1 MKMRGISGEGRAIP
15 RRMKLWRSFASGFGR
30 LALIGVVAVLL
41 AVVAWAVT
49 GVRTGGAG
57 GSARTMSPGVSG
69 TLNAVVAAAWGAVVV
84 VLIVMTRRLRR
95 QLDKDA
101 EGLEPRPPKPW
112 WVTMVAWLIVA
123 AVFLIPLLFRN
134 GQDREPQPIATPA
147 TAPGSD
153 PTNGTVDDRRRPSS
167 WVIVGFVAGAA
178 AAGAA
183 LAFAARRPARIERDG
198 EPLPELRR
206 HVVGVVDDSIRDI
219 ERDPDPRR
227 AIIRAY
233 ARMEAVLARGGM
245 PRRPSDTP
253 LEYIDGALRTL
264 AIPTDPARS
273 LTDLFEIARFSD
285 RPVDISMKRRAI
297 DCLLDIRSALLSE
310 VT

>member
-1 MKMRGISGEGRAIP
+1 MRLR
-15 RRMKLWRSFASGFGR
+15 RSFASGSGR
-30 LALIGVVAVLL
+30 LALIGVVGVLL

-49 GVRTGGAG
+49 GVQTGGESD
-57 GSARTMSPGVSG
+57 SARTMSPGMSA
-69 TLNAVVAAAWGAVVV
+69 TLNALVAAAWGAAVVV
-84 VLIVMTRRLRR
+84 FMVMVRRLRR
-95 QLDKDA
+95 RP

-123 AVFLIPLLFRN
+123 SVFLIPLLFRN
-134 GQDREPQPIATPA
+134 GKDREPQPNPTPTAT
-147 TAPGSD
+147 PGSD
-153 PTNGTVDDRRRPSS
+153 PTGTAEDQRRPSS

-183 LAFAARRPARIERDG
+183 LAFAARRRVSIEEDR
-198 EPLPELRR
+198 EPLHELLLN
-206 HVVGVVDDSIRDI
+206 VVSVVDDSISDI

-233 ARMEAVLARGGM
+233 VRMEAVLARGGI
-245 PRRPSDTP
+245 PRRPSETP

-264 AIPTDPARS
+264 AIPAGPARS

-285 RPVDISMKRRAI
+285 RPIDVSMKRRAI
-297 DCLLDIRSALLSE
+297 DCLLDIRSALMSE

>member
-1 MKMRGISGEGRAIP
+1 MRLR
-15 RRMKLWRSFASGFGR
+15 RSFASGSGR

-49 GVRTGGAG
+49 GVQTGGAS

-69 TLNAVVAAAWGAVVV
+69 TLAAILAAAWGAGVVV
-84 VLIVMTRRLRR
+84 TIVLVRRLRR
-95 QLDKDA
+95 RLAEDA
-101 EGLEPRPPKPW
+101 EGLDPRPPVPW

-123 AVFLIPLLFRN
+123 AVFLMLLVTFRN
-134 GQDREPQPIATPA
+134 GQDRQPRTPA
-147 TAPGSD
+147 PTAAPGDLTS
-153 PTNGTVDDRRRPSS
+153 GTPEDQRRPSA
-167 WVIVGFVAGAA
+167 WVIVGFIAGAA
-178 AAGAA
+178 AAAAA
-183 LAFAARRPARIERDG
+183 LAFAARRQAPIEEDR
-198 EPLPELRR
+198 EPLPELLR
-206 HVVGVVDDSIRDI
+206 HVVGVVDDSINDI

-233 ARMEAVLARGGM
+233 ARMEAVLARGGI
-245 PRRPSDTP
+245 PRRPSETP

-264 AIPTDPARS
+264 AIPAAPARS

-285 RPVDISMKRRAI
+285 RPIDISMKRRAI
-297 DCLLDIRSALLSE
+297 DCLLDIRSALMSE

>member
-1 MKMRGISGEGRAIP
+1 MRLR
-15 RRMKLWRSFASGFGR
+15 RSFASGSGR
-30 LALIGVVAVLL
+30 LALIGVVVVLL
-41 AVVAWAVT
+41 AVVAWAAT
-49 GVRTGGAG
+49 GVQTGGAN

-69 TLNAVVAAAWGAVVV
+69 TLTAILAAAWGAGLV
-84 VLIVMTRRLRR
+84 VLIVVGRRLRR
-95 QLDKDA
+95 RLAEDD
-101 EGLEPRPPKPW
+101 EGLEPPPVPW

-123 AVFLIPLLFRN
+123 AVFLMVLVTFRN
-134 GQDREPQPIATPA
+134 GQEGQPRPA
-147 TAPGSD
+147 PAPTAAPGDLTSD
-153 PTNGTVDDRRRPSS
+153 TREDQRRPSA

-178 AAGAA
+178 AAAAA
-183 LAFAARRPARIERDG
+183 LAFVARRTASIEEDR

-206 HVVGVVDDSIRDI
+206 HVVGVVDDSINDI

-233 ARMEAVLARGGM
+233 TRMEAVLARGGI
-245 PRRPSDTP
+245 PRRPSETP

-264 AIPTDPARS
+264 AIPAGPARS

-285 RPVDISMKRRAI
+285 RPIDISMKRRAI
-297 DCLLDIRSALLSE
+297 DCLLDIRSALMSE

>member
-1 MKMRGISGEGRAIP
+1 MRLR
-15 RRMKLWRSFASGFGR
+15 RSFASGSGR
-30 LALIGVVAVLL
+30 LALIGVVGVLL

-49 GVRTGGAG
+49 GVHTGGAS

-206 HVVGVVDDSIRDI
+206 HVVGVVDDSIGDI

-227 AIIRAY
+227 AIIRSY
-233 ARMEAVLARGGM
+233 ARMEAVLARGGI
-245 PRRPSDTP
+245 PQRPSETP
-253 LEYIDGALRTL
+253 LEYIDSALRTL
-264 AIPTDPARS
+264 AIPAGPARS

-285 RPVDISMKRRAI
+285 RPIDISMKRRAI
-297 DCLLDIRSALLSE
+297 DSLLDIRSALMSE

>member
-1 MKMRGISGEGRAIP
+1 MRLR
-15 RRMKLWRSFASGFGR
+15 RSFASGSGR
-30 LALIGVVAVLL
+30 LALIGVVGVLL

-49 GVRTGGAG
+49 GVQSGGSTD
-57 GSARTMSPGVSG
+57 SARTMSPGMSA
-69 TLNAVVAAAWGAVVV
+69 TLNALVAAAWGAAVVV
-84 VLIVMTRRLRR
+84 FMVMIRRLRR
-95 QLDKDA
+95 RP

-123 AVFLIPLLFRN
+123 AVFLIPMLLRN
-134 GQDREPQPIATPA
+134 GQDRKPQPIPTA
-147 TAPGSD
+147 APGPD
-153 PTNGTVDDRRRPSS
+153 PTSDAAEDQHRPSS
-167 WVIVGFVAGAA
+167 WVIVGFVAGAT

-183 LAFAARRPARIERDG
+183 LAFAARRPVSVEEDR
-198 EPLPELRR
+198 EPLPELLR
-206 HVVGVVDDSIRDI
+206 HVVGVVDDSISDI

-233 ARMEAVLARGGM
+233 VRMEAVLARGGI
-245 PRRPSDTP
+245 PRRPSETP

-264 AIPTDPARS
+264 AIPAGPARS

-285 RPVDISMKRRAI
+285 RPIDVSMKRRAI
-297 DCLLDIRSALLSE
+297 DCLLDIRSALTAE

>member
-1 MKMRGISGEGRAIP
+1 MRLR
-15 RRMKLWRSFASGFGR
+15 RSFASGSGR
-30 LALIGVVAVLL
+30 LALIGVVVVLL
-41 AVVAWAVT
+41 AVVAWAAT
-49 GVRTGGAG
+49 GVQTGGAS

-69 TLNAVVAAAWGAVVV
+69 TLTAILAAAWGAGLV
-84 VLIVMTRRLRR
+84 VLIVVGRRLRR
-95 QLDKDA
+95 RLAEDD
-101 EGLEPRPPKPW
+101 EGLEPPPVPW

-123 AVFLIPLLFRN
+123 AVFLMVLVTFRN
-134 GQDREPQPIATPA
+134 GQEGQPRPA
-147 TAPGSD
+147 PAPTAAPGDLTSD
-153 PTNGTVDDRRRPSS
+153 TREDQRRPSA

-178 AAGAA
+178 AAAAA
-183 LAFAARRPARIERDG
+183 LAFAARRTASIEEDR

-206 HVVGVVDDSIRDI
+206 HVVGVVDDSINDI

-233 ARMEAVLARGGM
+233 TRMEAVLARGGI
-245 PRRPSDTP
+245 PRRPSETP

-264 AIPTDPARS
+264 AIPAGPARS

-285 RPVDISMKRRAI
+285 RPIDISMKRRAI
-297 DCLLDIRSALLSE
+297 DCLLDIRSALMSE

>member
-1 MKMRGISGEGRAIP
+1 MRLR
-15 RRMKLWRSFASGFGR
+15 RSFASGSGR
-30 LALIGVVAVLL
+30 LAVIGVVGVLL

-49 GVRTGGAG
+49 GVHTGGAS
-57 GSARTMSPGVSG
+57 GSARTMSPGMSG

-134 GQDREPQPIATPA
+134 GQREPQPIPTPTA
-147 TAPGSD
+147 APGSD
-153 PTNGTVDDRRRPSS
+153 PTSGAVDDQRRPSS

-183 LAFAARRPARIERDG
+183 LAFAARRSASIEQDR
-198 EPLPELRR
+198 EPLPELLR

-233 ARMEAVLARGGM
+233 GRMEAVLARGGI

-264 AIPTDPARS
+264 AIPAGPARS

-285 RPVDISMKRRAI
+285 RPIDISMKRRAI

>member
-1 MKMRGISGEGRAIP
+1 MRLR
-15 RRMKLWRSFASGFGR
+15 RSFASGSGR
-30 LALIGVVAVLL
+30 LALIGVVGVLL

-49 GVRTGGAG
+49 GVHTGGAS

-178 AAGAA
+178 AAWAA

-233 ARMEAVLARGGM
+233 ARMEAVLARGGI

>member
-1 MKMRGISGEGRAIP
+1 MAGEGGAIP
-15 RRMKLWRSFASGFGR
+15 RRMRLRRSFASGSRR

-49 GVRTGGAG
+49 GVQTGGAS

-69 TLNAVVAAAWGAVVV
+69 TLTAIVAAAWGAGVV
-84 VLIVMTRRLRR
+84 VLIVMVRRLRR
-95 QLDKDA
+95 RLGQDA
-101 EGLEPRPPKPW
+101 EGLEPPPPVPW

-123 AVFLIPLLFRN
+123 AVFLMLLMTFRN
-134 GQDREPQPIATPA
+134 GQDRQPRTPA
-147 TAPGSD
+147 PTAAPGDLTS
-153 PTNGTVDDRRRPSS
+153 GTPEDQRRPSA
-167 WVIVGFVAGAA
+167 WVIVGFAVGAA
-178 AAGAA
+178 AAAAA
-183 LAFAARRPARIERDG
+183 LAFTGRRAASIEEDR
-198 EPLPELRR
+198 EPLPELLR
-206 HVVGVVDDSIRDI
+206 HVVGVVDDSIGDI

-233 ARMEAVLARGGM
+233 VRMEAVLTRGGI
-245 PRRPSDTP
+245 PRRPSETP

-264 AIPTDPARS
+264 AIPAAPVRS

-285 RPVDISMKRRAI
+285 RQIDVSMKRRAV
-297 DCLLDIRSALLSE
+297 DCLLDIRSALMSE

>member
-1 MKMRGISGEGRAIP
+1 MRLR
-15 RRMKLWRSFASGFGR
+15 RSFASGSGR
-30 LALIGVVAVLL
+30 LALIGVVGVLL

-49 GVRTGGAG
+49 GVQTRGAS
-57 GSARTMSPGVSG
+57 GSGRTMSPAMSG
-69 TLNAVVAAAWGAVVV
+69 TLNAVVAAAWGAAFV
-84 VLIVMTRRLRR
+84 VLIVMARRLRR
-95 QLDKDA
+95 RP

-123 AVFLIPLLFRN
+123 SVFLIPLLFRN
-134 GQDREPQPIATPA
+134 GKDREPQPNPTP
-147 TAPGSD
+147 TGTPGSD
-153 PTNGTVDDRRRPSS
+153 PTGTAEDQRRPSS

-183 LAFAARRPARIERDG
+183 LAFAARRRVSIEEDR
-198 EPLPELRR
+198 EPLHELLLN
-206 HVVGVVDDSIRDI
+206 VVSVVDDSISDI

-233 ARMEAVLARGGM
+233 VRMEAVLARGGI
-245 PRRPSDTP
+245 PRRPSETP

-264 AIPTDPARS
+264 AIPAGPARS

-285 RPVDISMKRRAI
+285 RPIDVSMKRRAI
-297 DCLLDIRSALLSE
+297 DCLLDIRSALMSE

>member
-1 MKMRGISGEGRAIP
+1 MRLR
-15 RRMKLWRSFASGFGR
+15 RSFASGSGR
-30 LALIGVVAVLL
+30 LALIGVVGVLL

-49 GVRTGGAG
+49 GVHTGGAS
-57 GSARTMSPGVSG
+57 GSARTMSPGMSG

-84 VLIVMTRRLRR
+84 LLIVMTRRLRR

-112 WVTMVAWLIVA
+112 WVTMIAWLIVA

-134 GQDREPQPIATPA
+134 GQDREPQPIPIPTAAT
-147 TAPGSD
+147 GSD
-153 PTNGTVDDRRRPSS
+153 PTNGTVDDQRRPSS

-183 LAFAARRPARIERDG
+183 LAFAARRPARIEPDG

-233 ARMEAVLARGGM
+233 ARMEAVLARGGI

-253 LEYIDGALRTL
+253 LEYIEGALRTL
-264 AIPTDPARS
+264 AIPAGPARS

-285 RPVDISMKRRAI
+285 RPVDISMKRLAI

>member
-1 MKMRGISGEGRAIP
+1 MRLR
-15 RRMKLWRSFASGFGR
+15 RSFASGSGR
-30 LALIGVVAVLL
+30 LALIGVVGVLL

-49 GVRTGGAG
+49 GVQSGGSTD
-57 GSARTMSPGVSG
+57 SARTMSPGMSA
-69 TLNAVVAAAWGAVVV
+69 TLNALVAAAWGAAVVV
-84 VLIVMTRRLRR
+84 FMVMIRRLRR
-95 QLDKDA
+95 RP

-134 GQDREPQPIATPA
+134 GQDRKPQPIPTA
-147 TAPGSD
+147 APGPD
-153 PTNGTVDDRRRPSS
+153 PTSDTAEDQRRPSS

-183 LAFAARRPARIERDG
+183 LAFAARRPVSVEEDR
-198 EPLPELRR
+198 EPLPELLR
-206 HVVGVVDDSIRDI
+206 HVVGVVDDSISDI

-233 ARMEAVLARGGM
+233 TRMEAVLARGGI
-245 PRRPSDTP
+245 PRRPSETP

-264 AIPTDPARS
+264 AIPAAPARS

-285 RPVDISMKRRAI
+285 RPIDVSMKRRAI
-297 DCLLDIRSALLSE
+297 DCLLDIRSALTSE

>member
-1 MKMRGISGEGRAIP
+1 V
-15 RRMKLWRSFASGFGR
+15 
-30 LALIGVVAVLL
+30 IGVVGVLL

-49 GVRTGGAG
+49 GVHTGGAS
-57 GSARTMSPGVSG
+57 GSARTMSPGMSG

-84 VLIVMTRRLRR
+84 VFIVMTHRLRR

-147 TAPGSD
+147 AAPGSD
-153 PTNGTVDDRRRPSS
+153 PTNGTVDDQRRPSS

-183 LAFAARRPARIERDG
+183 LAFAARRPARIERDR

-206 HVVGVVDDSIRDI
+206 HVVGVVDDSIRNI

-233 ARMEAVLARGGM
+233 ARLEAVLARGGI

-264 AIPTDPARS
+264 AIPADPARS

>member
-1 MKMRGISGEGRAIP
+1 MAGKGGAIP
-15 RRMKLWRSFASGFGR
+15 GRIRLRRSFASGSGR

-49 GVRTGGAG
+49 GVQTGGSS

-69 TLNAVVAAAWGAVVV
+69 TLTAVLAAAWGAGVVV
-84 VLIVMTRRLRR
+84 TIVMVRRLRR
-95 QLDKDA
+95 RLAEDA
-101 EGLEPRPPKPW
+101 EGLDPRPPVPW

-123 AVFLIPLLFRN
+123 AVFLMLLATFRN
-134 GQDREPQPIATPA
+134 GQDRQPGPTPA
-147 TAPGSD
+147 PTAAPGDLTSS
-153 PTNGTVDDRRRPSS
+153 TAEQRRPSS

-178 AAGAA
+178 AAAAA
-183 LAFAARRPARIERDG
+183 LAFAARRPASIVEDR
-198 EPLPELRR
+198 EPLPELLR
-206 HVVGVVDDSIRDI
+206 HVVGVVDDSISDI

-233 ARMEAVLARGGM
+233 ARMEAVLARGGI
-245 PRRPSDTP
+245 PRRPSETP

-264 AIPTDPARS
+264 AIPAGPARS

-285 RPVDISMKRRAI
+285 RPIDISMKRRAI
-297 DCLLDIRSALLSE
+297 DCLLDIRSALMSE

>member
-1 MKMRGISGEGRAIP
+1 MRLR
-15 RRMKLWRSFASGFGR
+15 RSFASGSGR

-49 GVRTGGAG
+49 GVQTGGAS

-69 TLNAVVAAAWGAVVV
+69 TLTAVVAAAWGAGVV
-84 VLIVMTRRLRR
+84 VLIVMVRRLRR
-95 QLDKDA
+95 RLAENA
-101 EGLEPRPPKPW
+101 EGLEPPQPVPW

-123 AVFLIPLLFRN
+123 AVFLMLLVTFRN
-134 GQDREPQPIATPA
+134 GQDRQPPPTPA
-147 TAPGSD
+147 PTAAPGDLTS
-153 PTNGTVDDRRRPSS
+153 GTPEDQRPSA

-178 AAGAA
+178 AAAAA
-183 LAFAARRPARIERDG
+183 LAFAARRSAPIVEDR
-198 EPLPELRR
+198 EPLPELLR
-206 HVVGVVDDSIRDI
+206 HVVGVVDDSISDI

-227 AIIRAY
+227 AIIHAY
-233 ARMEAVLARGGM
+233 ARMEAVLARGGI
-245 PRRPSDTP
+245 PRRPSETP

-264 AIPTDPARS
+264 AIPAGPARS

-285 RPVDISMKRRAI
+285 RPIDISMKRRAI
-297 DCLLDIRSALLSE
+297 DCLLDIRSALMSE

>member
-1 MKMRGISGEGRAIP
+1 MRLR
-15 RRMKLWRSFASGFGR
+15 RSFASGSGR
-30 LALIGVVAVLL
+30 LALIGVVGVLL

-49 GVRTGGAG
+49 GVHTGGAS

-101 EGLEPRPPKPW
+101 EGFEPRPPKPW